1 VAGLLGDLH
10 VYDPAN
16 GFWMDL
22 TESASGPR
30 PVARYRHGV
39 TNAGDMIYVFGGSLE
54 GARRYI
60 YNERVKEMHPK
71 TKELDWKGTKRPMKK
86 GRDTSS

>member
-1 VAGLLGDLH
+1 
-10 VYDPAN
+10 
-16 GFWMDL
+16 
-22 TESASGPR
+22 
-30 PVARYRHGV
+30 
-39 TNAGDMIYVFGGSLE
+39 MIYVFGGSLE

-86 GRDTSS
+86 GSHTSS